1 MNHPHLAP
9 HNRAP
14 WWAYA
19 IPFAVLNGLRQ
30 IVFPPSETGDVM
42 SIALFVAI
50 AAFVALTVTTACRL
64 LRA

>member
-9 HNRAP
+9 RNRAP

-30 IVFPPSETGDVM
+30 IAFPPSETGDAM
-42 SIALFVAI
+42 SIALFLAI
-50 AAFVALTVTTACRL
+50 AAFVALTVTTAYW
-64 LRA
+64 LRRA